1 MQKDDL
7 PHYPSQRDR
16 DDAAAGAGLIVIFVL
31 SLVFTLGV
39 VVGFVIHGLLFG
51 G

>member
-1 MQKDDL
+1 MNDGL

-31 SLVFTLGV
+31 ALVLTIGFIA
-39 VVGFVIHGLLFG
+39 GFVVRAVIG
-51 G
+51 